1 MQTQEIFITFS
12 NDETLRFSSVSQ
24 ATQWIFDLFL
34 SDIFA
39 VKLRCNADNYMYLQ
53 NYIEDIKSTLIS
65 MEK

>member
-24 ATQWIFDLFL
+24 ATQWIFDLFC

-39 VKLRCNADNYMYLQ
+39 VKLRCNADNYTYLQ
-53 NYIEDIKSTLIS
+53 SYIEDIKSTLIS